1 MAASKFKRKSVV
13 VALSA
18 SILFLAAMFV
28 LAATIPTPTVV
39 AAPSP
44 PYTYNPSSTSLSVPA
59 GDSTSFDLT
68 VGLSFEPEPGWS
80 VETVVEAV
88 TQGPFTFDFNPSSFI
103 LDQGNTSEVV
113 HVTVTALEGAA
124 DGSYVIKAK
133 QVTTSG
139 PPGVG
144 RGAGCQV
151 TITVLG
157 APTPTPSPTPTVTST
172 PIPTATPPPTTTPI
186 ATPPPGEEDDGACFI
201 ATAAYGTPMAEE
213 IQVLRQFRDE
223 YLVTNPAGQLLV
235 SPYYNSSPSV
245 AEFIND
251 YPALKPVV
259 RAGLLPAVALSSV
272 TVNTTLAQKMAIV
285 GGLLLLSLALAVGL
299 TKRARGVNM

>member
-1 MAASKFKRKSVV
+1 MTALKFDRKRVA
-13 VALSA
+13 VALITSM
-18 SILFLAAMFV
+18 ILLAAVFV

-44 PYTYNPSSTSLSVPA
+44 PYTYNPSSTPLSVPA

-103 LDQGNTSEVV
+103 LNQGNTSEVV

-124 DGSYVIKAK
+124 DGSFMIKAK
-133 QVTTSG
+133 QVSTSG

-172 PIPTATPPPTTTPI
+172 PDPTTTPPPTPTATPPP
-186 ATPPPGEEDDGACFI
+186 GDEDDAKCFI

-223 YLVTNPAGQLLV
+223 HLVTNPVGRLLV
-235 SPYYNSSPSV
+235 SLYYTTSPPV
-245 AEFIND
+245 AEFIDD

-259 RAGLLPAVALSSV
+259 RAGLMPAVALSSV
-272 TVNTTLAQKMAIV
+272 AVSTTLAQKMAVV
-285 GGLLLLSLALAVGL
+285 GGLALLYLALASWL
-299 TKRARGVNM
+299 RWRARSVSM